1 MSVARA
7 MQARCAAQRSSAAWR
22 TFGRPAPPRRR
33 MCSVAAAAGPS
44 DVFVLDFDGVI
55 VDSEREVR

>member
-1 MSVARA
+1 